1 MANSIFWLLIE
12 WPTRGSR
19 LDNYA
24 IHKRHTSAIV
34 RVRPS
39 QRRIMTAG
47 LLQARISLL
56 SLGYCVQPK
65 LFLISTSLLS
75 HCSANS
81 FINVNYR
88 VRSSDKVSRPIV
100 ITSLISMQRSAL
112 RVSVVISICN
122 KVSLISSHSCRLQPP
137 QHTTDCK

>member
-34 RVRPS
+34 RVRPP
-39 QRRIMTAG
+39 QRRIITSG
-47 LLQARISLL
+47 LLQAQISLL

-81 FINVNYR
+81 FINVKYR
-88 VRSSDKVSRPIV
+88 EQRSDKVCSGV
-100 ITSLISMQRSAL
+100 FTADCNNKSYLYAKKCTESLL
-112 RVSVVISICN
+112 
-122 KVSLISSHSCRLQPP
+122 
-137 QHTTDCK
+137 